1 MVQGKHQI
9 PTKLPRLPQAGMTK
23 SQNIKENDLGDLD
36 LTFVIYLGFKIC
48 NLGFNGMSPARKGTT
63 LKFQGTV

>member
-23 SQNIKENDLGDLD
+23 SQNVKENDLGDLD
-36 LTFVIYLGFKIC
+36 LTFVIYLEFVI
-48 NLGFNGMSPARKGTT
+48 LDLME
-63 LKFQGTV
+63 